1 MRPQALFILGRMPSA
16 ARARLAFD
24 EFPLSG

>member
-1 MRPQALFILGRMPSA
+1 LIN

-24 EFPLSG
+24 EANKVEIVQDESE